1 MEYGPVRQNKLFWT
15 GVTQEAL
22 TLKHLI
28 QVQVKSIHKQQTT

>member
-28 QVQVKSIHKQQTT
+28 QVHRRFTANV